1 LSARRSPRRR
11 AATRARPKRTVPA
24 TRPARPTPLPDRERA
39 GGNQPVFQSL
49 VIVTGLSG
57 SGKSHVFKC
66 LEDMGYFCVDNLPL
80 SLVEPLLSQVTAV
93 RVGVILD
100 VRNPDFAS
108 RFPAILAR
116 LRKRVPGTRL
126 LFVDASEEALI
137 RRFSETRRPHPLSVD
152 RPLLTALRN
161 ERELLEDAR
170 AVADVVVDTSAM
182 TVHELRAFMQKTFVG
197 EESAARM
204 VVSAT
209 SFGYKF
215 GVPHDVDLIFD
226 VRFLANPHF
235 VPELKPKVG
244 TDPAVAAYIEKDPE
258 TAKFLARLGAFL
270 DYLLPLYEREHR
282 SYLSIGIGCTGG
294 KHRSVYVAGEL
305 AKMLK
310 QRGLPVRV
318 SHRDATRD

>member
-1 LSARRSPRRR
+1 VTAKTLRSPAKR
-11 AATRARPKRTVPA
+11 AAAVP
-24 TRPARPTPLPDRERA
+24 PAPE
-39 GGNQPVFQSL
+39 SL

-57 SGKSHVFKC
+57 SGKSYVFKC

-80 SLVEPLLSQVTAV
+80 PLIEPLLLQVTAP
-93 RVGVILD
+93 RVGIILD

-108 RFPAILAR
+108 RFPPILAR
-116 LRKRVPGTRL
+116 VRKRVPSTRL
-126 LFVDASEEALI
+126 VFLDANEETLI

-152 RPLLTALRN
+152 RPLLIALRN
-161 ERELLEDAR
+161 ERGLLEDVR
-170 AVADVVVDTSAM
+170 ALADVVVDTSAM
-182 TVHELRAFMQKTFVG
+182 TVHELRSFMQKTFVG
-197 EESAARM
+197 EESSARM

-235 VPELKPKVG
+235 VPELKPKIG
-244 TDPAVAAYIEKDPE
+244 TDPAVAAYIEKDPQ
-258 TAKFLARLGAFL
+258 TAEFLKRLVEFL
-270 DYLLPLYEREHR
+270 DYLMPLYEREHK

-294 KHRSVYVAGEL
+294 KHRSVYVAHEL
-305 AKMLK
+305 AKKLK

-318 SHRDATRD
+318 SHRDATRE